1 MIATEGKAFDQ
12 ATLLHMA
19 KRIGARITTVPGS
32 HAVFITQA
40 RVVADTLQQAAHEA
54 SQAAVAATVTIP
66 TKEFT
71 MSALTL
77 PDPIA
82 AYFAA
87 DARGADDV
95 ARCFTPQGV
104 VKDKGQTHT
113 GPNAIKA
120 WKVESSTLYTYTN
133 DPFSVELVDGVHVVY
148 SHTAGTFPGSPIDL
162 KLSFRLEGGHIAS
175 LEITA

>member
-1 MIATEGKAFDQ
+1 
-12 ATLLHMA
+12 
-19 KRIGARITTVPGS
+19 
-32 HAVFITQA
+32 
-40 RVVADTLQQAAHEA
+40 
-54 SQAAVAATVTIP
+54 
-66 TKEFT
+66 

-87 DARGADDV
+87 DTRGPEDV
-95 ARCFTPQGV
+95 ARCSTPQGV

-113 GPNAIKA
+113 GRDAIEA

-133 DPFSVELVDGVHVVY
+133 DPYSIELAHGIHVVH

-162 KLSFRLEGGHIAS
+162 TLSFRLERGLIAS

>member
-1 MIATEGKAFDQ
+1 
-12 ATLLHMA
+12 
-19 KRIGARITTVPGS
+19 
-32 HAVFITQA
+32 
-40 RVVADTLQQAAHEA
+40 
-54 SQAAVAATVTIP
+54 
-66 TKEFT
+66 

-87 DARGADDV
+87 DTRGPDDV

-104 VKDKGQTHT
+104 VKDKGRTHT
-113 GPNAIKA
+113 GRDAIKA
-120 WKVESSTLYTYTN
+120 WKVESSTLYTYTS

-162 KLSFRLEGGHIAS
+162 KFSFRLERGLIAS
-175 LEITA
+175 LEIAA